1 MTHEFT
7 YSSVI
12 IAPGDTLVRKTA
24 RMPVGKSQNNS
35 RGIKNWVNLG
45 FWETDHLLIPYANIL
60 P

>member
-1 MTHEFT
+1 MTHEFN

-35 RGIKNWVNLG
+35 RGYQKLG
-45 FWETDHLLIPYANIL
+45 QFRFLGN
-60 P
+60 